1 MLKLIF
7 KAIDSKRVKYS
18 RFSLSIN
25 FLISDK
31 NLKRNVNK
39 LDKSFDIKLSN
50 LQKENI
56 LSNDVSEIRATKQNG
71 RPDEFLFHKV
81 KIDEKFNTDY
91 FRNYCAGLIS
101 KIKNEK
107 IKEVQVAIP
116 KYNSFK
122 KFFNDESYFYQTF
135 AEGFVL
141 GSYNFDKYM
150 SDKKTKRK
158 LNIIFN
164 SDNLSLLRKALNNA
178 RYVTEGVN
186 FTKDLQ
192 NEPGNT
198 LTPSEFA
205 KRISSKFK
213 GTSGKGTV
221 MNEREMKKRKM
232 GGLLAVGMGSI
243 NPPRFIVMRYNG
255 LKGKASKTKPI
266 AIVGKGITFDSGGIS
281 IKPASGMGEMKADM
295 SGAGVVAGLLLAA
308 ERAKLPV
315 NLIGIIASAE
325 NMLSGS
331 SMRPGDIVITS
342 SGKSIEVDNTDAEG
356 RMILADALHYASK
369 EKPQMIIDLATL
381 TGACVVALGEL
392 AAGMFTKD
400 EILKDNLYTSGLK
413 TYDRVWPMPLWDD
426 YNYLIKSD
434 VADVK
439 NVGGRWGGSITAAKF
454 LEMFVD
460 KNIPW
465 VHLDIAGTATPN
477 DFNNYTKKFMTG
489 FGVRLLFDFI
499 SNVK

>member
-122 KFFNDESYFYQTF
+122 KYFNDESYFYQTF

-158 LNIIFN
+158 L
-164 SDNLSLLRKALNNA
+164 L
-178 RYVTEGVN
+178 
-186 FTKDLQ
+186 
-192 NEPGNT
+192 
-198 LTPSEFA
+198 
-205 KRISSKFK
+205 
-213 GTSGKGTV
+213 
-221 MNEREMKKRKM
+221 
-232 GGLLAVGMGSI
+232 
-243 NPPRFIVMRYNG
+243 
-255 LKGKASKTKPI
+255 
-266 AIVGKGITFDSGGIS
+266 
-281 IKPASGMGEMKADM
+281 
-295 SGAGVVAGLLLAA
+295 
-308 ERAKLPV
+308 
-315 NLIGIIASAE
+315 
-325 NMLSGS
+325 
-331 SMRPGDIVITS
+331 
-342 SGKSIEVDNTDAEG
+342 
-356 RMILADALHYASK
+356 
-369 EKPQMIIDLATL
+369 
-381 TGACVVALGEL
+381 
-392 AAGMFTKD
+392 
-400 EILKDNLYTSGLK
+400 
-413 TYDRVWPMPLWDD
+413 
-426 YNYLIKSD
+426 
-434 VADVK
+434 
-439 NVGGRWGGSITAAKF
+439 
-454 LEMFVD
+454 
-460 KNIPW
+460 
-465 VHLDIAGTATPN
+465 
-477 DFNNYTKKFMTG
+477 
-489 FGVRLLFDFI
+489 
-499 SNVK
+499 

>member
-1 MLKLIF
+1 MLEINF
-7 KAIDSKRVKYS
+7 KAFDSEKVKYS
-18 RFSLSIN
+18 TLSLNII
-25 FLISDK
+25 FLINDK
-31 NLKRNVNK
+31 SLKNKLNK
-39 LDKSFDIKLSN
+39 LDKTYNIKLSK
-50 LQKENI
+50 LQKENL
-56 LSNDVSEIRATKQNG
+56 LSEDVSEIRVAKQNG
-71 RPDEFLFHKV
+71 QPDEFLFHKV
-81 KIDEKFNTDY
+81 KLDEKFNADY

-107 IKEVQVAIP
+107 IKEVHVSIP
-116 KYNSFK
+116 KHSTFK
-122 KFFNDESYFYQTF
+122 KYFNDESYFYQTF

-141 GSYNFDKYM
+141 GNYNFDKYL
-150 SDKKTKRK
+150 SDKKAHGK

-164 SDNLSLLRKALNNA
+164 SDNLLLLRKALNNA
-178 RYVTEGVN
+178 KFVTEGVN

-192 NEPGNT
+192 NEPGIT

-205 KRISSKFK
+205 KRISSKFR
-213 GTSGKGTV
+213 GTSVKVTV
-221 MNEREMKKRKM
+221 MNEREIKQRKM
-232 GGLLAVGMGSI
+232 GGLLAVGMGSS

-255 LKGKASKTKPI
+255 LKGKANKSKPI

-281 IKPASGMGEMKADM
+281 IKPSNGMGEMKADM
-295 SGAGVVAGLLLAA
+295 SGAAVVVGLLLAA
-308 ERAKLPV
+308 EKAKLPV

-325 NMLSGS
+325 NMPSGT

-356 RMILADALHYASK
+356 RMVLADALHYASK
-369 EKPQMIIDLATL
+369 QKPQMIIDLATL

-400 EILKDNLYTSGLK
+400 DKLKDKLYSSGLK
-413 TYDRVWPMPLWDD
+413 TYDRVWQMPLWDD
-426 YNYLIKSD
+426 YNYLIKSN

-439 NVGGRWGGSITAAKF
+439 NIGGRWGGAITAAKF

-465 VHLDIAGTATPN
+465 VHLDIAGPAMPN
-477 DFNNYTKKFMTG
+477 DFNNYTKKYMTG
-489 FGVRLLFDFI
+489 FGVRLLFDFL
-499 SNVK
+499 SE

>member
-1 MLKLIF
+1 MLEMNF
-7 KAIDSKRVKYS
+7 KAFDSEKVKYS
-18 RFSLSIN
+18 TLSLSII
-25 FLISDK
+25 FLINDK
-31 NLKRNVNK
+31 SLKNKLNK
-39 LDKSFDIKLSN
+39 LDKTYNIKLSK
-50 LQKENI
+50 LQKENL
-56 LSNDVSEIRATKQNG
+56 LSEDVSEIRVAKQNG
-71 RPDEFLFHKV
+71 QPDEFLFHKV
-81 KIDEKFNTDY
+81 KLDEKFNADY

-107 IKEVQVAIP
+107 IKEVHVSIP
-116 KYNSFK
+116 KHSTFK
-122 KFFNDESYFYQTF
+122 KYFNDESYFYQTF

-141 GSYNFDKYM
+141 GNYNFDKYL
-150 SDKKTKRK
+150 SDKKAHGK

-164 SDNLSLLRKALNNA
+164 SDNLLLLRRALNNA
-178 RYVTEGVN
+178 KFVTEGVN

-192 NEPGNT
+192 NEPGIT

-205 KRISSKFK
+205 KRISSKFR
-213 GTSGKGTV
+213 GTSIKVTV
-221 MNEREMKKRKM
+221 MNEREIKKRKM
-232 GGLLAVGMGSI
+232 GGLLAVGMGSS

-255 LKGKASKTKPI
+255 LKGKANKSKPI

-281 IKPASGMGEMKADM
+281 IKPSSGMGEMKGDM

-308 ERAKLPV
+308 EKAKLPV

-325 NMLSGS
+325 NMPSGS

-356 RMILADALHYASK
+356 RMVLADALHYASK

-400 EILKDNLYTSGLK
+400 EKLKDKLYLSGLK
-413 TYDRVWPMPLWDD
+413 TYDRVWSMPLWDD
-426 YNYLIKSD
+426 YNYLIKSN

-439 NVGGRWGGSITAAKF
+439 NIGSRWGGAITAAKF

-465 VHLDIAGTATPN
+465 VHLDIAGPAMPN

-489 FGVRLLFDFI
+489 FGVRLLFDFL
-499 SNVK
+499 SE